1 MARSIYGL
9 DLGTYQLKIY
19 DKKENRIRTVKNAVA
34 VRNETEIFATGDRA
48 YEMYE
53 KAPGEITI
61 EFPMKE
67 GVISRI
73 GEMQY
78 LLESELKTEE
88 GFFSRGTEYVIAVP
102 TDVTEME
109 KKAFFDLLIYSS
121 ARAKEVRI
129 VERGVADAI
138 GAGIDIKQETGAAI
152 VNIGG
157 ETTDISVLSRGG
169 IVLNR
174 LLKTGGASIDRAI
187 ITLVRRHLDFVIGR
201 LTAEAVRI
209 QSSVF
214 GEEQGHAVMAAGRDL
229 VRSRPGIKEIPDYI
243 VRTAVKEFLNPCG
256 EAVSLMLE
264 QAPPDVL
271 AAIRKRGICLTGGIA
286 CTKGLDRYMEEK
298 TGIPFYTVKEPHL
311 SAIRGVRDIL
321 LSDDLKDLT
330 YSMKDENYR
339 WMR

>member
-1 MARSIYGL
+1 M
-9 DLGTYQLKIY
+9 
-19 DKKENRIRTVKNAVA
+19 
-34 VRNETEIFATGDRA
+34 
-48 YEMYE
+48 
-53 KAPGEITI
+53 
-61 EFPMKE
+61 
-67 GVISRI
+67 
-73 GEMQY
+73 
-78 LLESELKTEE
+78 
-88 GFFSRGTEYVIAVP
+88 
-102 TDVTEME
+102 
-109 KKAFFDLLIYSS
+109 
-121 ARAKEVRI
+121 
-129 VERGVADAI
+129 ERGVADAI

-229 VRSRPGIKEIPDYI
+229 VRSRPGFRDIPDHI
-243 VRTAVKEFLNPCG
+243 VRTAMKEFLRPCE
-256 EAVSLMLE
+256 EAISLMLE
-264 QAPPDVL
+264 QTPPDVL
-271 AAIRKRGICLTGGIA
+271 ASIRKNGICLTGGIA
-286 CTKGLDRYMEEK
+286 CTEGLDRYLEERL
-298 TGIPFYTVKEPHL
+298 GIPVYTPKDPHL
-311 SAIRGVRDIL
+311 SAIRGVREIIMSEEL
-321 LSDDLKDLT
+321 HDLA

>member
-214 GEEQGHAVMAAGRDL
+214 GEEQGHAVMAGGRDL
-229 VRSRPGIKEIPDYI
+229 VR
-243 VRTAVKEFLNPCG
+243 
-256 EAVSLMLE
+256 
-264 QAPPDVL
+264 
-271 AAIRKRGICLTGGIA
+271 
-286 CTKGLDRYMEEK
+286 
-298 TGIPFYTVKEPHL
+298 
-311 SAIRGVRDIL
+311 
-321 LSDDLKDLT
+321 
-330 YSMKDENYR
+330 
-339 WMR
+339 

>member
-53 KAPGEITI
+53 KAPGGITI

-138 GAGIDIKQETGAAI
+138 GAGIDIDQT
-152 VNIGG
+152 N
-157 ETTDISVLSRGG
+157 L
-169 IVLNR
+169 
-174 LLKTGGASIDRAI
+174 
-187 ITLVRRHLDFVIGR
+187 
-201 LTAEAVRI
+201 
-209 QSSVF
+209 
-214 GEEQGHAVMAAGRDL
+214 
-229 VRSRPGIKEIPDYI
+229 
-243 VRTAVKEFLNPCG
+243 
-256 EAVSLMLE
+256 
-264 QAPPDVL
+264 
-271 AAIRKRGICLTGGIA
+271 
-286 CTKGLDRYMEEK
+286 
-298 TGIPFYTVKEPHL
+298 
-311 SAIRGVRDIL
+311 
-321 LSDDLKDLT
+321 
-330 YSMKDENYR
+330 
-339 WMR
+339 

>member
-1 MARSIYGL
+1 
-9 DLGTYQLKIY
+9 
-19 DKKENRIRTVKNAVA
+19 
-34 VRNETEIFATGDRA
+34 
-48 YEMYE
+48 
-53 KAPGEITI
+53 
-61 EFPMKE
+61 MKE

-78 LLESELKTEE
+78 LLESEVKTEE

-109 KKAFFDLLIYSS
+109 RKQFFDLLIYSS

-243 VRTAVKEFLNPCG
+243 VRTAVKEFLKPCG

-298 TGIPFYTVKEPHL
+298 RGFRF
-311 SAIRGVRDIL
+311 IR
-321 LSDDLKDLT
+321 LK
-330 YSMKDENYR
+330 SPI
-339 WMR
+339 